1 MRKRLFGITKQNLS
15 IHITLATNWYIEIDL
30 DRETRV
36 DKAWYVVL
44 AEI

>member
-1 MRKRLFGITKQNLS
+1 MIKRLFWDNKTNLS
-15 IHITLATNWYIEIDL
+15 IRITLATNWYIEIDL